1 MITNEQ
7 VASLC
12 KAFVK
17 NSSSSIK
24 LLETELFKIIQ
35 SGRFVGKLLGSL
47 IKIALLL
54 MKNLLQSLAKTM
66 LIPLGLI
73 TVASAVDAGIHKM
86 FLGPGIIK

>member
-66 LIPLGLI
+66 LIQLGLI
-73 TVASAVDAGIHKM
+73 TVASAADAGIHKM